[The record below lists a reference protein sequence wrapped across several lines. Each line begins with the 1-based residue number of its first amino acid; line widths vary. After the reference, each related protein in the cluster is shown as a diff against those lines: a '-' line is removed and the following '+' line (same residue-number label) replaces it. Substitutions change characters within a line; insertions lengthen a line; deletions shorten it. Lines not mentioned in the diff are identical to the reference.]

1 VGADLLRFF
10 ALKMQR
16 KQTKGES
23 QATGS
28 ASTRS
33 APITDSSFGLLSL
46 DRHIVQPLSLQ
57 LV

>member
-1 VGADLLRFF
+1 MAAWMLRVYDGLLRFF

-23 QATGS
+23 QAAERAESTDIKRYLQPS
-28 ASTRS
+28 ALR
-33 APITDSSFGLLSL
+33 
-46 DRHIVQPLSLQ
+46 